1 MRVRER
7 RRVMLTAVLVELH
20 PSDQRP
26 RRGPDGPRL
35 RSVDSLHQV
44 ASHQLDLEHLQG
56 VDVVHGGSLAGVSV
70 LVHLKG
76 VVGLV
81 GRLECVV
88 DKPDVAL
95 EVLWGEWGRLVL
107 RDVLPVVE
115 SQVGVGEPLNLV
127 HVDELDV
134 SAAGGRLALREALL
148 DYRRQAH
155 LGQVGSGLQTWVPKR
170 RSVTSEGQWIHPRG
184 SLRASWKGNS
194 W

>member
-1 MRVRER
+1 
-7 RRVMLTAVLVELH
+7 MLTAVLVELH
-20 PSDQRP
+20 PIDQKP

-56 VDVVHGGSLAGVSV
+56 VDVVHGGSLAGDSV

-76 VVGLV
+76 VVGQV
-81 GRLECVV
+81 GRLERVM

-95 EVLWGEWGRLVL
+95 EILWGEWRRLLL

-127 HVDELDV
+127 HVDQLDV
-134 SAAGGRLALREALL
+134 RATGGRLTLREALL
-148 DYRRQAH
+148 DYWSQAH
-155 LGQVGSGLQTWVPKR
+155 LGQVGSGLQAWVQRK
-170 RSVTSEGQWIHPRG
+170 RSVTSEGRFIHSRG
-184 SLRASWKGNS
+184 WLRASWKGNS
-194 W
+194 YQDGSM